1 MKALIGASIQ
11 PARPLCASPGVRVVP
26 SPEMPSPRSSCGI
39 PRFIFSLMAHSSSER
54 STSKARVWWNP
65 VNEAEAE
72 RVGRRKEPGRAAKRN
87 FDRGAAAGSGAGRR
101 RGAGLGRIRPE
112 RRQEL
117 ALVPLDN
124 PAGRNN
130 RGKARW
136 LAATHRAR
144 RSFTRTSAVR
154 VCRCAA
160 ASTTI
165 EAMDVLRALYGQF
178 DPARPLEVEETDL
191 YVNWQ
196 EEKALA
202 PDDTRSCWRAVSLVR
217 RYPFAECLQAI
228 AALGKR
234 PS

>member
-26 SPEMPSPRSSCGI
+26 SPEMPSPRSSCAM

-124 PAGRNN
+124 PAGRNIAEGSLVGCYPSCQKIFYPHKCCAGVPLCRRIDYN
-130 RGKARW
+130 RSDGCSARS
-136 LAATHRAR
+136 LR
-144 RSFTRTSAVR
+144 AVR
-154 VCRCAA
+154 SGS
-160 ASTTI
+160 AS
-165 EAMDVLRALYGQF
+165 
-178 DPARPLEVEETDL
+178 
-191 YVNWQ
+191 
-196 EEKALA
+196 
-202 PDDTRSCWRAVSLVR
+202 
-217 RYPFAECLQAI
+217 
-228 AALGKR
+228 
-234 PS
+234 